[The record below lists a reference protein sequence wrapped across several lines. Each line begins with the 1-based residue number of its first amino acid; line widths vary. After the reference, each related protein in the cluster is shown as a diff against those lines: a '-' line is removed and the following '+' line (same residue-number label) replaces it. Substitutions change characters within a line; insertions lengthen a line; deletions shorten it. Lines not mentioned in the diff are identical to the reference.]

1 MIILYLAL
9 ALTLPSGYS
18 YQVSE
23 GSWFLDCHVGQHL
36 AIDFDPR
43 FLQASHELAIGKPMS
58 PAGGVDPQYPQ
69 ASHIPLPLTA
79 VEISVSQ

>member
-1 MIILYLAL
+1 MIILSLAL

-18 YQVSE
+18 YQVSK
-23 GSWFLDCHVGQHL
+23 GPRFLDCHVGQHL

-43 FLQASHELAIGKPMS
+43 LLQASYELAIGKPMS
-58 PAGGVDPQYPQ
+58 PAGGVDSQYPQ

-79 VEISVSQ
+79 VEVSIS